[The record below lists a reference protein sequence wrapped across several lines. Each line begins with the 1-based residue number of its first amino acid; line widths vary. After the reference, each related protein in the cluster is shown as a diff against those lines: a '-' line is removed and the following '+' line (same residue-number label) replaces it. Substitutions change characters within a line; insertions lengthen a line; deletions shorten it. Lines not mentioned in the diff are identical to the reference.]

1 MQYKTIITIGISVI
15 TSFSILHASGN
26 AEKLF
31 TKKCM
36 VCHVKIR
43 PDDTSKLMAPP
54 ISGVL
59 NHVKQNFASEDKAV
73 KFIVDYVL
81 NPTRE
86 KAVCMPENIKKF
98 GLMPS
103 QNGAVSKDELEEIA
117 EWLYKNFPPKGM
129 VKTGREM
136 HSGKQDMM
144 NGKEMGKKGVH
155 SCENSKQ
162 KKKFIQKNTK
172 PQKDSPFL
180 ITKGLPHLTMMVK
193 KNWDK
198 LNLSDNQKAKLLQ
211 IRKDTMAGVKE
222 YAPKV
227 KKLEK
232 RVKKMILK
240 GENPKDIYPL
250 IDKLANAKAELT
262 KVHAR
267 CIYNT
272 KKTLTKE
279 QLLMLLS
286 ASKHK

>member
-1 MQYKTIITIGISVI
+1 MKIVISSLAIGLLAL
-15 TSFSILHASGN
+15 TSNLSASDN

-31 TKKCM
+31 ETKCM
-36 VCHVKIR
+36 VCHVKKR
-43 PDDTSKLMAPP
+43 PEDTSKLIAPP
-54 ISGVL
+54 IMGAL
-59 NHVKQNFASEDKAV
+59 NHVKQNYMTKKEAV
-73 KFIVDYVL
+73 DFIVDYVL

-117 EWLYKNFPPKGM
+117 KWLYKNFPPKGM

-144 NGKEMGKKGVH
+144 NSKEMGKKGVH